1 MSALSAPFFSILPL
15 SFLRPCDAA
24 AITNSSIVDEQVVD
38 RALSISLV
46 YGLVL
51 FYVAVVVFFIVRH
64 VRRGLWLERG
74 IVATV
79 ANGNRGQGGDYPLSL
94 AVSGPSPSKEDA
106 IHNQYT
112 TFSGMN
118 PRSDSA
124 GPKVTASQD
133 VARQWRGTVGME
145 DPNVKNTKP
154 ADSPPP
160 HAEDAILDAFV
171 VPSRPDD
178 INGDWHTIQSADME
192 VRSLADTPE
201 APSSLSPLTEP
212 IDGSR
217 SSPPEVGGAPPSD
230 TAAPDTDDVEGDPQ
244 ITQYTD
250 PASDTSAPE
259 APGSANHERQ
269 SPDTTDTNP
278 GSHFPSPVVFK
289 DPPSHTALL
298 DSDTA
303 SKDSKTAL
311 HAAAPEPADAPTE
324 DGNLAERNV
333 DDQAEG
339 DGGSLSSNAD
349 TRDLRSSS
357 PDAPYAH
364 NSTPT
369 DSKRSSR
376 SDDGIH
382 SNTALPDA
390 LFMHS
395 STPID
400 SKRSSRSDDVTQPN
414 TALSDAPFTHS
425 STRTDSKRSSR
436 SEDGTQPK
444 TASQDSKIASRV
456 ATPEPVPPSEPS
468 TQSEPLRKDDN
479 PNHTDDDEAF
489 LSSKKDTCE
498 SSPSRSPSV
507 APSEPPWE
515 NGNPDGGNGA
525 PNYTEDCEASLSS
538 ETDLSES
545 STSGTD
551 ISPTTLS
558 SPSDVSESGP
568 SAVHSSRSSDA
579 NVPAASQ
586 EHTQLQKD
594 TNAEDSKGE
603 YTDEYTASLSSNEK
617 NTCETRS
624 SRSDTSQANVVE
636 TTSLSDTSSRTPSSP
651 SDIDD
656 SQSSRGEHSSPDR
669 SRFSHS
675 SRLNDVDED
684 GHTIRSAYADAAL
697 PNSDGVNIDQREM
710 HSPLSTRSS
719 INHPPVEFAA
729 PQTPNSPSLSADS
742 AADGSLTGVS
752 EGIFLPSNGLQ
763 GLQPSKVVKQA
774 TNSPLYSRFL
784 TSDTVPEGTRR
795 YPRPPFS
802 RSYPRALLGSREPTR
817 SSNSGGLNINRPTNG
832 SHFGSSNAAMREP
845 AEPYR
850 SLPKGDHMAQTDVVG
865 RATLPSDIGTDAH
878 ESPLLRAHT
887 NTAAFETGV
896 DEDVDPPADAEVP
909 PGSPPSQ
916 VPESKANNKIQ
927 SPPAFIGTSA
937 SSDTGLGH
945 VNGDR
950 SPRSQK
956 PPKEYVWKHPFL
968 FPLCRKWVRRRFK
981 ASRKPMK

>member
-1 MSALSAPFFSILPL
+1 MSALTAPFFSILPL

-38 RALSISLV
+38 RALSVSLV

-64 VRRGLWLERG
+64 VRRGLRLERG

-145 DPNVKNTKP
+145 DPNVTNTKP

-178 INGDWHTIQSADME
+178 INGDWHTIQSADVE

-201 APSSLSPLTEP
+201 APGSLP
-212 IDGSR
+212 IDGSH
-217 SSPPEVGGAPPSD
+217 SSPPEVGGVPPLD
-230 TAAPDTDDVEGDPQ
+230 TAILDADDVEGDQQ
-244 ITQYTD
+244 ITQSTD
-250 PASDTSAPE
+250 PASNTSAPE

-269 SPDTTDTNP
+269 SPLTTDTNF
-278 GSHFPSPVVFK
+278 GSHFPLPVAVEA
-289 DPPSHTALL
+289 PSSDTALL

-303 SKDSKTAL
+303 SKDSKTTL

-339 DGGSLSSNAD
+339 DGGSLSSNTD

-376 SDDGIH
+376 SDDG
-382 SNTALPDA
+382 
-390 LFMHS
+390 
-395 STPID
+395 
-400 SKRSSRSDDVTQPN
+400 TQSH
-414 TALSDAPFTHS
+414 A
-425 STRTDSKRSSR
+425 
-436 SEDGTQPK
+436 
-444 TASQDSKIASRV
+444 
-456 ATPEPVPPSEPS
+456 ATPELVAPSEPPQKDGNS
-468 TQSEPLRKDDN
+468 DDANVARK
-479 PNHTDDDEAF
+479 HTNDDEAS
-489 LSSKKDTCE
+489 LSSKKDTSE

-507 APSEPPWE
+507 APSEPPRE

-525 PNYTEDCEASLSS
+525 PNYTEDDEASLSS

-545 STSGTD
+545 SASGTD

-568 SAVHSSRSSDA
+568 SAVHSSRSSESDGLSDT

-603 YTDEYTASLSSNEK
+603 YTDEDTASLSSNEK
-617 NTCETRS
+617 DTCETRS

-636 TTSLSDTSSRTPSSP
+636 TTSLPETFSRTPSSP

-656 SQSSRGEHSSPDR
+656 SQSSRGEESSPDR

-710 HSPLSTRSS
+710 HSPFSARSS
-719 INHPPVEFAA
+719 IER
-729 PQTPNSPSLSADS
+729 
-742 AADGSLTGVS
+742 
-752 EGIFLPSNGLQ
+752 IFLPSNGSQ
-763 GLQPSKVVKQA
+763 GLRPSKVVKRA

-784 TSDTVPEGTRR
+784 TPDTVSEGTSRF
-795 YPRPPFS
+795 PSLPFS
-802 RSYPRALLGSREPTR
+802 SSYPRGSLGSRGPIKSNR
-817 SSNSGGLNINRPTNG
+817 SSKSGGLNTTRPMNG
-832 SHFGSSNAAMREP
+832 GHYRSSNAMREP
-845 AEPYR
+845 AEAFR

-865 RATLPSDIGTDAH
+865 RATLPSDIGTDTH

-887 NTAAFETGV
+887 NTAAIESAV

-916 VPESKANNKIQ
+916 VPESEANNKIQ
-927 SPPAFIGTSA
+927 SPPALVSTSA
-937 SSDTGLGH
+937 SSDNMPLGLGH

-950 SPRSQK
+950 FPRSQK
-956 PPKEYVWKHPFL
+956 GKHPPKEHVLKHPFL
-968 FPLCRKWVRRRFK
+968 FPLCRKWVRWRFK
-981 ASRKPMK
+981 ASRKPMKASSLPRTPRRFHRGRIVIHRTKSMASGRLAEIATSESLRQAGDVRQGTRSTTPRLWMANLQKS